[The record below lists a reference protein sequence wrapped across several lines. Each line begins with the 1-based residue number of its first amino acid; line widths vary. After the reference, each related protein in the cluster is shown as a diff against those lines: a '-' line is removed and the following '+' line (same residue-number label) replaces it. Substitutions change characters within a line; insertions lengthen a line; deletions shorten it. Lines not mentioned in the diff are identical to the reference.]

1 MTWPT
6 IRSDLQALSAWQ
18 ARSTLDVHGQMVYA
32 ETIFWHPAN
41 EKPPIDQDVLVTFED
56 VKGSYIAAW
65 MGPENGWI
73 GVDALPLEKIAWWAV
88 LPPGPAPAIT
98 AAASGRDPQPTA

>member
-6 IRSDLQALSAWQ
+6 IRSDWL
-18 ARSTLDVHGQMVYA
+18 ARPVPDVPGQMVYA
-32 ETIFWHPAN
+32 ETIFWHPAG

-65 MGPENGWI
+65 MGSEQGWI
-73 GVDALPLEKIAWWAV
+73 GVDALPFEKIAWWAV
-88 LPPGPAPAIT
+88 LPPGPVPAMT
-98 AAASGRDPQPTA
+98 AAASGLDPQPAP